1 MPSFSIA
8 STLHAS
14 AARVWAHATSMAGA
28 NHELLPLMRMT
39 YPADRAEIGG
49 QEVPLGVPLFRSI
62 VLLFGVLPIDY
73 DEVTFEAL
81 EPGRRFVES
90 SRTMSQRVWRHE
102 RTVDPVGDGCT
113 VTDRVTFV
121 PKVAAMGSLL
131 LPALG
136 LLFAHRHRR
145 LARRFGGDPGA
156 VIRG

>member
-8 STLHAS
+8 STLHAPHD
-14 AARVWAHATSMAGA
+14 RVWAHATSMAGV
-28 NHELLPLMRMT
+28 NQELWPLLRMT

-49 QEVPLGVPLFRSI
+49 QAVPLGTPLFRSV

-73 DEVTFEAL
+73 DQITFEAL
-81 EPGRRFVES
+81 DPGRRFVES

-102 RTVDPVGDGCT
+102 RTVDPVGGGCT

-136 LLFAHRHRR
+136 LLFANRHRR
-145 LARRFGGDPGA
+145 LTRRFGGDPG
-156 VIRG
+156 VVRRG

>member
-1 MPSFSIA
+1 MPSFAIA

-14 AARVWAHATSMAGA
+14 AAQVWAHATSMAGV
-28 NHELLPLMRMT
+28 NDELGPLMRMT

-49 QEVPLGVPLFRSI
+49 QVVPLGTPLFRSI
-62 VLLFGVLPIDY
+62 ILLFGVLPIDY
-73 DEVTFEAL
+73 DEITFEAL

-121 PKVAAMGSLL
+121 PKVAAMERLL
-131 LPALG
+131 LPALS
-136 LLFAHRHRR
+136 LLFAHRHWR
-145 LARRFGGDPGA
+145 LIRRFGGELG
-156 VIRG
+156 VVHRG